1 MRMTEL
7 GRPRLATAAVL
18 LALALVPPAAALLDR
33 PYLVTLVNRAVIYAL
48 AAMALDLVMGY
59 GRLVSFGHG
68 AFLGIGA
75 YVVGILGTHE
85 LLGEPLLWGW
95 AGSNEAL
102 LVWPLAMMAA
112 AAYGLVVGALSL
124 RTAGVYFIMITLAFG
139 QLAFY
144 FFVSLSAY
152 GGNDGL
158 ALWVRNDIAGLD
170 LSVPATFYYVCIGV
184 LAVVLWALGRIV
196 RSRFGRVLEGCRQN
210 ERRMR
215 ALGFR
220 PYAYQLAAF
229 VLSGALTGLA
239 GALIANH
246 TEFVSPALMHWSR
259 SGELMVIVL
268 LGGLATL
275 VGPIYGALALLVL
288 EEVLV
293 AYTPHW
299 RIVLGPLLILA
310 VLFFRG
316 GLFGA
321 LAGRRAGGG
330 HG

>member
-1 MRMTEL
+1 MPRAEL
-7 GRPRLATAAVL
+7 GRSRLATAAVL
-18 LALALVPPAAALLDR
+18 LALALVPVVASLLDR

-68 AFLGIGA
+68 AFLGLGA
-75 YVVGILGTHE
+75 YTIGILGTHE
-85 LLGEPLLWGW
+85 LLGEPLIGSWT
-95 AGSNEAL
+95 GSNEAL
-102 LVWPLAMMAA
+102 LVWPLAMGVA
-112 AAYGLVVGALSL
+112 AAYALVVGALSL

-139 QLAFY
+139 QLVYY
-144 FFVSLSAY
+144 FFISLSAY
-152 GGNDGL
+152 GGQDGL
-158 ALWVRNDIAGLD
+158 ALWVRNDVAGLD
-170 LSVPATFYYVCIGV
+170 LSVPATFYYVCLGV
-184 LAVVLWALGRIV
+184 LAVVLWLLGRVV
-196 RSRFGRVLEGCRQN
+196 RSRFGRVIEGCRQN

-215 ALGFR
+215 ALGYR

-229 VLSGALTGLA
+229 VISGAITGLA
-239 GALIANH
+239 GALLANH

-299 RIVLGPLLILA
+299 QLVLGPLLILA

-321 LAGRRAGGG
+321 LEGRKASGS